1 MDGLGRHDKLG
12 KSPLLI
18 RLKAVGSDVNF
29 FTRFSRIN
37 FGNEIANYDLV
48 EALSYEAETWA
59 DTAAMSMKVFTTRR
73 ALERCI
79 LKFNRRTQHLPGPRS
94 SDLRAMSRLRDPTE
108 HISKAKHK

>member
-1 MDGLGRHDKLG
+1 M
-12 KSPLLI
+12 
-18 RLKAVGSDVNF
+18 KAVWAAYTNEED
-29 FTRFSRIN
+29 TRQLRTKISVLICLTR
-37 FGNEIANYDLV
+37 LLS
-48 EALSYEAETWA
+48 ALSYEAETWA